1 MMTIFCIPDMERFL
15 RIVEDSRGKVLLH
28 LPDKTLC
35 DLKRDSTAVQLLRMV
50 CPGRERPQRPPVLC
64 VLHDGECLRM
74 SRTPRRPDRGQ
85 RGVFGF
91 WGLGGD

>member
-50 CPGRERPQRPPVLC
+50 CPGRE
-64 VLHDGECLRM
+64 GLRI
-74 SRTPRRPDRGQ
+74 SLSDPRDLPSFVSYMMESACG
-85 RGVFGF
+85 
-91 WGLGGD
+91 